1 MRDPIRNI
9 VVVSSPRMRSV
20 FERIDVIAPTDTTVL
35 LIGETGAGK
44 ELLAEYVHRTS
55 RRSQKP
61 FVKVGLAALPPE
73 LLESEL
79 FGHEK
84 GAFTSALSGKKGL
97 FELADTGTIFLDDI
111 DDFPMTLQVKLL
123 RVLES
128 AELMRVGGV
137 DTIPIDVRVICASK
151 TDLRPLVE
159 QERFRA
165 DLFYRINVVPVY
177 IPPLRE
183 RQDDI
188 PLLVEYFL
196 TRYAGGKRITVDTEA
211 MRLLRSYSWPGNVR
225 ELRNIV
231 QRMSVFTNGSIG
243 VADLPPEVRD
253 ETAISSMLASCT
265 RCFSAGDRSLDDM
278 LSCLERNMLRS
289 ALQRCGGNRTQAAR
303 YLKLSLSTFRDRLHK
318 HQLDAE
324 AGHDDSI

>member
-9 VVVSSPRMRSV
+9 VVVSSSCMRAV
-20 FERIDVIAPTDTTVL
+20 FERIDLIAPTDTTVL

-44 ELLAEYVHRTS
+44 ELIAEYLHRTS
-55 RRSQKP
+55 RRNQNP

-84 GAFTSALSGKKGL
+84 GAFTSALNGKKGL

-111 DDFPMTLQVKLL
+111 DDFPLTLQVKLL

-128 AELMRVGGV
+128 CELMRVGGV
-137 DTIPIDVRVICASK
+137 ETIPIDTRVICASK

-159 QERFRA
+159 QNRFRA
-165 DLFYRINVVPVY
+165 DLYYRINVVPVQ

-196 TRYAGGKRITVDTEA
+196 SRYAVGKHIAVQDDA
-211 MRLLRSYSWPGNVR
+211 MQVFRSYAWPGNVR
-225 ELRNIV
+225 ELRNIM
-231 QRMSVFTNGSIG
+231 QRLSVFATDSIS
-243 VADLPPEVRD
+243 ASDLPLEMRD
-253 ETAISSMLASCT
+253 ETAVSSMLASCS
-265 RCFSAGDRSLDDM
+265 RCFSNGDRSLDDM
-278 LSCLERNMLRS
+278 LTCLERNMLRS
-289 ALQRCGGNRTQAAR
+289 ALQRFSGNRSQAAR
-303 YLKLSLSTFRDRLHK
+303 FLKLNLSTFRDRLRK
-318 HQLDAE
+318 YQLDGE
-324 AGHDDSI
+324 QDL